1 MKKIVIFLFILIMYL
16 CFVSNNSKVLIPD
29 NSIRIRIIANS
40 DKLED
45 QENKAIIKNEVNSYL
60 YMKLKNIDNYSDAKN
75 IVKESVNDIKDIVKS
90 HESNYEVI
98 YGDNYFPEKEY
109 KGVKYNEGEYESLV
123 ITLGKGNGKNF
134 WCVLFPPLC
143 MIDESKLNDVSYG
156 FYVSE
161 LLKRIK

>member
-1 MKKIVIFLFILIMYL
+1 MYL
-16 CFVSNNSKVLIPD
+16 CLVSNNSKVLIPD

-60 YMKLKNIDNYSDAKN
+60 YMKLKNVDNYSDAKN
-75 IVKESVNDIKDIVKS
+75 IVKESINDINDIVKA
-90 HESNYEVI
+90 HESDYEVI

>member
-16 CFVSNNSKVLIPD
+16 CFVSNNSQVLIPD

-60 YMKLKNIDNYSDAKN
+60 YMKLKNVDNYSEAKN
-75 IVKESVNDIKDIVKS
+75 IVKESVNDINDIVKA
-90 HESNYEVI
+90 HESDYEVI

>member
-1 MKKIVIFLFILIMYL
+1 
-16 CFVSNNSKVLIPD
+16 
-29 NSIRIRIIANS
+29 
-40 DKLED
+40 
-45 QENKAIIKNEVNSYL
+45 
-60 YMKLKNIDNYSDAKN
+60 MKLKNVDNYSEAKN
-75 IVKESVNDIKDIVKS
+75 IVKESVNDINDIVKA
-90 HESNYEVI
+90 HESDYEVI

>member
-1 MKKIVIFLFILIMYL
+1 MYL
-16 CFVSNNSKVLIPD
+16 CFVSNNSQVLIPD

-60 YMKLKNIDNYSDAKN
+60 YMKLKNVDNYSEAKN
-75 IVKESVNDIKDIVKS
+75 IVKESVNDINDIVKA
-90 HESNYEVI
+90 HESDYEVI

>member
-16 CFVSNNSKVLIPD
+16 CLVSNNSKVLIPD

-60 YMKLKNIDNYSDAKN
+60 YMKLKNVDNYSDAKN
-75 IVKESVNDIKDIVKS
+75 IVKESINDINDIVKA
-90 HESNYEVI
+90 HESDYEVI

>member
-1 MKKIVIFLFILIMYL
+1 MKKIVIFLFILITCL
-16 CFVSNNSKVLIPD
+16 CFVSNSSKVLIPD

-60 YMKLKNIDNYSDAKN
+60 YMKLKNVDNYSEAKN
-75 IVKESVNDIKDIVKS
+75 IVKESVNDINDIVKA
-90 HESNYEVI
+90 HESDYEVI

>member
-1 MKKIVIFLFILIMYL
+1 MKKIVIFLFILITYL
-16 CFVSNNSKVLIPD
+16 CFVTNNSKVLIPD

-45 QENKAIIKNEVNSYL
+45 QEKKAVIKNEVNSYL
-60 YMKLKNIDNYSDAKN
+60 YMKLKNVDNYSDAKN
-75 IVKESVNDIKDIVKS
+75 IVKESVNDINDIVKA
-90 HESNYEVI
+90 HESDYEVI